1 MPHPLHP
8 ADPGCLSV
16 IVAAVVVIVIAR
28 RRS

>member
-16 IVAAVVVIVIAR
+16 IALAVVVIIVAR
-28 RRS
+28 RR